1 MKNCALLMAVLI
13 TASISVPAEVQAI
26 PAFAKAFDARVTKTS
41 KSEDFKAAAALAKCN
56 ICHFATVESK
66 SKKQKND
73 FGKEVAKHLV
83 KKNYSGT
90 RVREEADAVNAEFD
104 AAFKKAMAAKN
115 PKGKTYQSRV
125 DAGELPGSINK
136 K

>member
-1 MKNCALLMAVLI
+1 MKKCALLMAVLF
-13 TASISVPAEVQAI
+13 TASISVPTEVQAI
-26 PAFAKAFDARVTKTS
+26 PAFAKAFDSRVTKTS

-73 FGKEVAKHLV
+73 FGKELAKHLS
-83 KKNYSGT
+83 KKNYTGKLY
-90 RVREEADAVNAEFD
+90 REEPEALSKEYN

-125 DAGELPGSINK
+125 DAGELPGSINDK
-136 K
+136 